1 MRGLVRYDVRMF
13 VLLYATFGA
22 IIGSFLNVLILR
34 HGTGRNVRG
43 RSACAACGR
52 TLTSLDL
59 IPIVSWVTLR
69 GKCRQCGSAIS
80 AQYPIVEM
88 ATVILFGL
96 IGGMALPLLA
106 TALAC
111 AIAAVLLAI
120 AVYDI
125 RHTIIPD
132 AWVVAYTLL
141 AICAAFVNGGN
152 PLTML
157 TGAFVCA
164 VPLFGMWFF
173 SGGRAMGLGDVK
185 LALGMGVLLGPWVGL
200 FTIGLAFVVGSIF
213 FLPLLAVSHMRHS
226 LASGIRVTMK
236 SEVPFGPFLV
246 VSFFIVWFTAH
257 YGYSVPAFLGLVW

>member
-1 MRGLVRYDVRMF
+1 MRGLVRYDVCMF
-13 VLLYATFGA
+13 ALLCATFGA

-43 RSACAACGR
+43 RSSCAACGK
-52 TLTSLDL
+52 TLTFVDL
-59 IPIVSWVTLR
+59 VPIVSWVMLR

-80 AQYPIVEM
+80 VQYPIVEM
-88 ATVILFGL
+88 ATAILFGL
-96 IGGMALPLLA
+96 IGGMALPLPV
-106 TALAC
+106 TILAC
-111 AIAAVLLAI
+111 AIATVLLAI

-132 AWVVAYTLL
+132 VWVVVYTLL
-141 AICAAFVNGGN
+141 AICAAFVNGEG

-157 TGAFVCA
+157 ASAFVCA
-164 VPLFGMWFF
+164 IPLFGMWFF

-200 FTIGLAFVVGSIF
+200 FTVGFAFIIGSAF
-213 FLPLLAVSHMRHS
+213 FLPLLAVSHTRYS
-226 LASGIRVTMK
+226 LARGIRVTMK

-246 VSFFIVWFTAH
+246 ASFFIVWITAH